1 MPEGD
6 KRSYTSKQKRQA
18 QHIEEGYNDHGVPNK
33 AAEARAWATVNK
45 TDGGGKKSG
54 SGRGRKTKQAPSCS
68 SRGGASSAR
77 RTAKPRS
84 RTLSSPSGDGSVRD
98 NYELML
104 QVMYGSVFFGPGDYL
119 GGAKVILRYN
129 FVPPETKWVV
139 HPSA

>member
-1 MPEGD
+1 M
-6 KRSYTSKQKRQA
+6 
-18 QHIEEGYNDHGVPNK
+18 
-33 AAEARAWATVNK
+33 
-45 TDGGGKKSG
+45 
-54 SGRGRKTKQAPSCS
+54 
-68 SRGGASSAR
+68 
-77 RTAKPRS
+77 
-84 RTLSSPSGDGSVRD
+84 RD